1 MSDLK
6 IIGAEAGS
14 NNDGR
19 EPNRVFYRCE
29 LPSKPVFALADGNLI
44 TTGLT
49 LVPHYVEAFDFVDN
63 DISEIGIE
71 ASIVIP
77 DGLAAGEIYE
87 ATVTNIGRDWESGWI
102 DSYDIEFVHVS
113 DAEELA
119 RIARLRV
126 LHNQAEE
133 ES

>member
-6 IIGAEAGS
+6 IVGDDSGFDD
-14 NNDGR
+14 NGR

-29 LPSKPVFALADGNLI
+29 LPSEPVFALTDDNLI

-49 LVPHYVEAFDFVDN
+49 LVSYYVEGFDFVDN
-63 DISEIGIE
+63 DICDIGVE

-77 DGLAAGEIYE
+77 DGLAAGEVYE
-87 ATVTNIGRDWESGWI
+87 AVITNIGRDWESGWI

-119 RIARLRV
+119 RIAKLRI
-126 LHNQAEE
+126 LQGEGEDA
-133 ES
+133 